1 MFLLITG
8 ASGQI
13 GSAIAFNCNRRK
25 IKTILLTRSIKK
37 KKILKKKFKFCN
49 VITLSELN
57 KKHDISTI
65 IHTASINDKVSN
77 AKSNAVKI
85 SLDITKQVI
94 NKINVYKLKKLIYLS
109 TAQVYGKN
117 LKNKVSEKTIVRPV
131 NNYGKSR
138 LATERYLAR
147 RANQSNFNL
156 ILLRISNVVGDPVF
170 PNKQCLRLLPNDIKN
185 QVNKFKLI
193 SLRSSGLQ
201 FRNFISLKTTSEIL
215 LRLVSFKF
223 KNNQTFNLGGIN
235 TSVINFVKKFIFFY
249 EKKYKKRINLILKS
263 EEPRKAKKLY
273 YNNNKLRK
281 KLNLKRKETIDY
293 IIKRFI

>member
-13 GSAIAFNCNRRK
+13 GSAIAFECNRRK

-37 KKILKKKFKFCN
+37 KKILKKKFKFCRE
-49 VITLSELN
+49 ITFSELN
-57 KKHDISTI
+57 KKHDISSI

-77 AKSNAVKI
+77 AKFNAVQI

-94 NKINVYKLKKLIYLS
+94 NKINVNKLKKLIYLS

-117 LKNKVSEKTIVRPV
+117 LINKVSEKTIPNPV

-138 LATERYLAR
+138 LATEKYLAKI
-147 RANQSNFNL
+147 ANQLKFNL
-156 ILLRISNVVGDPVF
+156 ILVRISNVVGDPVF

-185 QVNKFKLI
+185 QINKFKSI
-193 SLRSSGLQ
+193 TLRSSGLQ
-201 FRNFISLKTTSEIL
+201 FRNFVSLKTTSEIL

-223 KNNQTFNLGGIN
+223 KDNQKFNLGGIN

-249 EKKYKKRINLILKS
+249 EKKYKKKINLIIKS
-263 EEPRKAKKLY
+263 KEPRKAKKLY
-273 YNNNKLRK
+273 FNDNRLRNKLNFK
-281 KLNLKRKETIDY
+281 HKETIDY
-293 IIKRFI
+293 IIKKFI